1 MFFECPIG
9 MDETIILFRVF
20 FVSRKQRIGSRSI
33 SVPMECNIRIWKSRW
48 FLSYSFVLSLFSPWA
63 NSLCFWFCGVLWYLT
78 TNYRHCNA
86 TATTIVHD
94 NNNNHRLQREA
105 ACTQSVL
112 CHKPYGCRPGCGGS
126 GCGGGS
132 GGCDATRPGREH
144 GEPVRR
150 HSRPSGPSTSPVND
164 CRSSN
169 ATRSRP

>member
-1 MFFECPIG
+1 MYNC
-9 MDETIILFRVF
+9 IISHIFRSRNGSRFNSLCQWVAF
-20 FVSRKQRIGSRSI
+20 GNLSLVSRLFLRSA
-33 SVPMECNIRIWKSRW
+33 
-48 FLSYSFVLSLFSPWA
+48 SFFPPWA

-78 TNYRHCNA
+78 TNYRNCNA

-94 NNNNHRLQREA
+94 NNHRLQREA

-112 CHKPYGCRPGCGGS
+112 CHKPYCCRPGC
-126 GCGGGS
+126 

-150 HSRPSGPSTSPVND
+150 HSRPSGPSTSPVSD

>member
-1 MFFECPIG
+1 MPMGHDISHLEISLVSLLTP
-9 MDETIILFRVF
+9 LFA
-20 FVSRKQRIGSRSI
+20 
-33 SVPMECNIRIWKSRW
+33 
-48 FLSYSFVLSLFSPWA
+48 SFSPPWA

-78 TNYRHCNA
+78 TNYRNCNA
-86 TATTIVHD
+86 TATTVVHD
-94 NNNNHRLQREA
+94 NHNNNNDRLQREA

-112 CHKPYGCRPGCGGS
+112 CHKPYGCRPGCGG
-126 GCGGGS
+126 GGGGC

-150 HSRPSGPSTSPVND
+150 HSRPSGPSTCPVSD

>member
-1 MFFECPIG
+1 M
-9 MDETIILFRVF
+9 
-20 FVSRKQRIGSRSI
+20 
-33 SVPMECNIRIWKSRW
+33 PMGHGIRIWKSRVG
-48 FLSYSFVLSLFSPWA
+48 FSPIPSFRLFFPPWA

-78 TNYRHCNA
+78 TNYRNCNA

-94 NNNNHRLQREA
+94 NNNNNNQREA

-112 CHKPYGCRPGCGGS
+112 CHKPHGCRPGCGGS
-126 GCGGGS
+126 GGCGG

-144 GEPVRR
+144 GQPVRR
-150 HSRPSGPSTSPVND
+150 HSRPSGPSTCPVSD

>member
-1 MFFECPIG
+1 MYNC
-9 MDETIILFRVF
+9 IISHIFR
-20 FVSRKQRIGSRSI
+20 SRNGSRFI
-33 SVPMECNIRIWKSRW
+33 SVPMGRVWKSLVG
-48 FLSYSFVLSLFSPWA
+48 FSPIPSFRLFFPPWA

-78 TNYRHCNA
+78 TNYRNCNA

-94 NNNNHRLQREA
+94 NNNHRLQREA

-112 CHKPYGCRPGCGGS
+112 CHKPYCCRPGC
-126 GCGGGS
+126 

-150 HSRPSGPSTSPVND
+150 HSRPSGPSTSPVSD